1 MRYPCLVLDHDET
14 VVQTE
19 KTMGYPFFCEILQT
33 FRPGAFVSLE
43 DYVADCHTIGFV
55 DMCRN
60 RFGFTDEEL
69 QTEHLAW
76 LEYVRCHVPDIFP
89 GIDDVIRRQKAEGGL
104 LCVVSHSNEENILRD
119 YLAHF
124 GITPDA
130 IYGFDLP
137 PNKRKPN
144 SYPLTDIMGRYQLS
158 PKELLV
164 VDDSKLGFDMANPL
178 GVDVA
183 FSAWGKENFPQLSEE
198 MEKLCRYTFPSTK
211 DLEKFLFD

>member
-33 FRPGAFVSLE
+33 IRPSAFISLE

-55 DMCRN
+55 DMCRT

-76 LEYVRCHVPDIFP
+76 SDYVRYHVPEIFP
-89 GIDDVIRRQKAEGGL
+89 GIEAIIHRQKAAGGI
-104 LCVVSHSNEENILRD
+104 LCVVSHSNEENIVRD
-119 YLAHF
+119 YRSHF
-124 GITPDA
+124 NLKPDSM
-130 IYGFDLP
+130 YGFDLP
-137 PNKRKPN
+137 AHKRQPNP
-144 SYPLTDIMGRYQLS
+144 YPLTDIMERYQLS
-158 PKELLV
+158 HEDLLV

-183 FSAWGKENFPQLSEE
+183 FSAWGKENFPEE
-198 MEKLCRYTFPSTK
+198 VRTEL
-211 DLEKFLFD
+211 DLEE